1 MKLVEKLGISG
12 SAQGL
17 YEKIG
22 PASGLDIRS
31 YHTIKSLVHTRL
43 VDLIDFS
50 TIEDIPEQT
59 LQEWIRDVARDVSAN
74 ENIPLNRK
82 EQDTLISD
90 VLDEI
95 LGLGPIEPLIKDD
108 SIQDILVN
116 TYKQVFVEKS
126 GILYPTAVQFRDND
140 HLMQIIDR
148 IVSSVGRRIDES
160 SPMVDARL
168 PDGSRVNAVIP
179 PLAIDGPMLSIRK
192 FGYTPIT
199 LKDLLSGQCIVPEI
213 VDFLSKA
220 IQSKL
225 NILIAGGTGS
235 GKTTLLNALSTFIP
249 RSERIITIED
259 SAELQ
264 LQQPHVA
271 RLESR
276 PANMEGKGEVPLREL
291 VKNSLRMRPDRIIV
305 GEVRGAEAMDML
317 QAMNTGH
324 PGSISTI
331 HANSTQDALS
341 RLEVMVGMGA
351 LTISEKALRAL
362 MASAIHIIV
371 HLSRLPDGTRK
382 FMSLSEI
389 TGMEN
394 EVITLRNI
402 FVFEQEGMDPDGK
415 IFGRFKAT
423 GTPSSYSDHIRRNGF
438 TLAPDTFNFNYAV
451 GTEPAADRSGTD
463 RPPRYP

>member
-12 SAQGL
+12 RTNEL
-17 YEKIG
+17 YEKIA
-22 PASGLDIRS
+22 PAAGLDLQS
-31 YHTIKSLVHTRL
+31 YHTIKNLVHTHL

-50 TIEDIPEQT
+50 TIEDIPEQS
-59 LQEWIRDVARDVSAN
+59 LREWIRDVARDVSVS

-95 LGLGPIEPLIKDD
+95 MGFGPIEPLLKDET
-108 SIQDILVN
+108 IQDILIN
-116 TYKQVFVEKS
+116 AHRQVFVEKS
-126 GILYPTAVQFRDND
+126 GILYATSIQFRDDD

-168 PDGSRVNAVIP
+168 PDGSRVNAIIP
-179 PLAIDGPMLSIRK
+179 PLAIDGPVLSIRK

-199 LKDLLSGQCIVPEI
+199 LTELLDGKCIVPEI

-235 GKTTLLNALSTFIP
+235 GKTTLLNALSVFIP
-249 RSERIITIED
+249 KAERIITIED

-264 LQQPHVA
+264 LQQPHVV

-331 HANSTQDALS
+331 HANSTRDALS
-341 RLEVMVGMGA
+341 RLEIMVGMGT
-351 LTISEKALRAL
+351 LTVSEKALRSL
-362 MASAIHIIV
+362 VASAIHIIV
-371 HLSRLPDGTRK
+371 HLTRMPDGTRK
-382 FMSLSEI
+382 LISLSEI
-389 TGMEN
+389 TGVEDDM
-394 EVITLRNI
+394 ITVQDI
-402 FVFEQEGMDPDGK
+402 FIFDQQGMDDKGK
-415 IFGRFKAT
+415 IYGQFKST
-423 GTPSSYSDHIRRNGF
+423 GTESSYSEHIRRNGF
-438 TLAPDTFNFNYAV
+438 ALDPGLFSFSHNV
-451 GTEPAADRSGTD
+451 GKGTGRIKTDGPART
-463 RPPRYP
+463 